1 MLDTSNQLA
10 AYQALF
16 GVGFNP
22 AASVTLANSISSKAK
37 GLVASLLLAVPETT
51 DYPSNIATSVAS
63 IRTFITVLNSTELLA
78 QDFAASFGEFE
89 SPSELLNVGIGW
101 ECYLKGAGQDTHT
114 VPDFAIALADTTVV
128 QGLFDAIKTLSIT
141 QIETVMAEINVLLT
155 PPPATGVHGET
166 VSSESSLAPPVPVS
180 NELVN
185 RLATATASLDAAAI
199 MISDR
204 LTDLNHLTVEGQK
217 SISQSKKA
225 FSYAISVSLLDSM
238 QDRVSLAGAVSAIT
252 PTAVINAIKG
262 VS

>member
-1 MLDTSNQLA
+1 MLDTSKQLA

-22 AASVTLANSISSKAK
+22 TASVTLANSISSKAK

-51 DYPSNIATSVAS
+51 DYPSNIATLVAS
-63 IRTFITVLNSTELLA
+63 IRTFITVLNSTEFLA

-101 ECYLKGAGQDTHT
+101 ECYLKGSGQDTQT
-114 VPDFAIALADTTVV
+114 VPDFAVALADTTVV
-128 QGLFDAIKTLSIT
+128 QGVFDAIMTLSIT
-141 QIETVMAEINVLLT
+141 PVEAVMAEINVLLT
-155 PPPATGVHGET
+155 PPATGDNGGT
-166 VSSESSLAPPVPVS
+166 VSPGSNPAPPVQVS
-180 NELVN
+180 DELVN
-185 RLATATASLDAAAI
+185 RLVTATASLDAAAI
-199 MISDR
+199 VISDR
-204 LTDLNHLTVEGQK
+204 LTDLNRLTVEGQK

-225 FSYAISVSLLDSM
+225 FSYAVSVSLLDSM

-252 PTAVINAIKG
+252 PAAVINAIKG